1 MFRTTIILAAV
12 VLPLTGAIPL
22 LAQQEM
28 QDVETRVIEVRTGIY
43 MLAGRGGNIG
53 LSVGD
58 DGAFLIDDQY
68 APLTEKIVAA
78 VATVTDKPVRF
89 VVNTHWHGDH
99 TGGNENMGRAGAL
112 IVAHENVRK
121 RMSVEQFIRAFDS
134 RVPPAPEVALPVIT
148 FTDALTFHW
157 NGDEIRVFHVENAHT
172 DGDAIIHFTDA
183 NVIHAGDTFFNNIY
197 PFIDAGT
204 GGTLDGVIQSVEQIL
219 SMANPETKII
229 PGHGEL
235 TDDAGLRKYRD
246 MLVAVRDRMQSLIAQ
261 GKSKDE
267 IVAAKPTQDFDAAWG
282 NGIFNPDQWVGV
294 VYDAMTTNGSP

>member
-1 MFRTTIILAAV
+1 MFRATIILTAV

-28 QDVETRVIEVRTGIY
+28 QDVEIRVIEVRTGIY

-78 VATVTDKPVRF
+78 IATVTDKPVRF

-99 TGGNENMGRAGAL
+99 TGGNESMGRAGAL

-121 RMSVEQFIRAFDS
+121 RMTVEQFIKAFDS

-148 FTDALTFHW
+148 FTDAVTFHW

-219 SMANPETKII
+219 SMANPDTKII

-282 NGIFNPDQWVGV
+282 NGFLNPDQWVGI
-294 VYDAMTTNGSP
+294 VYDAMTTNGNP